1 MYSIKLL
8 NLEEKAMNKCK
19 HCEQILGKKTD
30 FCCTG
35 CQIAYNLIDSLN
47 LSKYYEYCKNISGS
61 KPMKI
66 NAVENQLNYSD
77 YIQILDNNNLF
88 RINLL
93 VEGIHCSSCVWLI
106 ENTLRKD
113 AKVKQ
118 AHINMSTRRL
128 IIEWKGSESDLTHLV
143 EQIFALGYKLIP
155 FTPQAAESE
164 AKEKERDLLIRI
176 GVSGAVNIAM
186 MMIVYGVWAG
196 NFDNSMGHYTRLI
209 THILASLIAVPA
221 IIYSGAPFF
230 YSAFKALKAKRTNM
244 DIPIAI
250 GILGATFISIQETIL
265 GNSYTYYDAAIG
277 LIFFLLIG
285 RFLDLKSRNR
295 AREFAHNLLLNQ
307 PKTITLDIDGKLKL
321 LPLSKANIGDIAFVS
336 VGERVPADGIIIEGD
351 TEVDNSL
358 ITGESMPVAL
368 KVGGSV
374 SCGTLNLGSPIKLR
388 IKALADDTLLGEIIK
403 LIEAA
408 EQGRSRYVRV
418 ADQVSRYF
426 TPVVL
431 FLSITTFTLW
441 YFIWHASFNTSL
453 LNSIALLIIT
463 CPCALGL
470 AVPVVQVLA
479 SSRLMAGGIIVK
491 SPDALEKLSQ
501 INHIVFDK
509 TGTLT
514 EGRPQ
519 INNKELIDDKEF
531 EVISSLASFSKHP
544 LCKQIASNNLSFDN
558 VEEIKGQGLTAKFKG
573 EVVKLG
579 SRSLCNVTGTSND
592 FYLEMWYKRGEKTP
606 TRLTFLDKLRPDV
619 KETLQAFKELGIQI
633 DILSG
638 DRREA
643 VAEVAKELGINNYQ
657 SGVSPK
663 QKYEYLKSLADSG
676 KKVLMVGDGLNDAAA
691 LKAAFISISPS
702 TSLEITQTNSDIIFQ
717 GQKLMPI
724 VESFKVSIKSTKLVK
739 ENFCL
744 ALLYNALTVPLAML
758 GYVNPIVAAVTMSTS
773 SIIVVLNSL
782 RVKR

>member
-1 MYSIKLL
+1 
-8 NLEEKAMNKCK
+8 
-19 HCEQILGKKTD
+19 
-30 FCCTG
+30 
-35 CQIAYNLIDSLN
+35 
-47 LSKYYEYCKNISGS
+47 
-61 KPMKI
+61 
-66 NAVENQLNYSD
+66 
-77 YIQILDNNNLF
+77 
-88 RINLL
+88 
-93 VEGIHCSSCVWLI
+93 
-106 ENTLRKD
+106 
-113 AKVKQ
+113 
-118 AHINMSTRRL
+118 
-128 IIEWKGSESDLTHLV
+128 
-143 EQIFALGYKLIP
+143 
-155 FTPQAAESE
+155 
-164 AKEKERDLLIRI
+164 
-176 GVSGAVNIAM
+176 
-186 MMIVYGVWAG
+186 
-196 NFDNSMGHYTRLI
+196 MGHYTRLI

-643 VAEVAKELGINNYQ
+643 VAEVAKELGINNHQ

-717 GQKLMPI
+717 GPKLMPI

>member
-1 MYSIKLL
+1 
-8 NLEEKAMNKCK
+8 
-19 HCEQILGKKTD
+19 
-30 FCCTG
+30 
-35 CQIAYNLIDSLN
+35 
-47 LSKYYEYCKNISGS
+47 
-61 KPMKI
+61 MKI

>member
-1 MYSIKLL
+1 
-8 NLEEKAMNKCK
+8 
-19 HCEQILGKKTD
+19 
-30 FCCTG
+30 
-35 CQIAYNLIDSLN
+35 
-47 LSKYYEYCKNISGS
+47 
-61 KPMKI
+61 MKI

-643 VAEVAKELGINNYQ
+643 VAEVAKELGINNHQ

-717 GQKLMPI
+717 GPKLMPI